1 MTSRRLLVADAVR
14 TARGVPGDAILID
27 GQRVVAVGDRE
38 ALQSSSTTV
47 EEYPGTFLLPGLI
60 DAHIHPVA
68 YAASLVGT
76 SLRAATSMAEIQAEL
91 RTADETL
98 PEGAPLI
105 ALRFDD
111 ASLAERRLPTRA
123 DLDEAVGRRPTLAHR
138 YCGHVA
144 VANTAALELAGIDA
158 ATENPDGG
166 SIDRD
171 VAGSP
176 TGVLRETA
184 IELVSTLLDASGT
197 VAEEAFVDG
206 LARLAGVGLTS
217 IGAML
222 GLGDGPWA
230 SLGSEVEAVIAA
242 ADRLP
247 ISIDAFVI
255 AHSVDQLIEAARAL
269 DGAGDR
275 LRWVGYKGF
284 ADGSLGGHTAAM
296 HSPFTDRPDEAGT
309 MRLNETN
316 RELAEASLRMGGMVA
331 IHAIGDRAN
340 SAVIDL
346 YEDLIAHGTD
356 PGRLRIEHASV
367 LDRDDIGRIARLGI
381 AVSVQPAFLASESEW
396 IADRVGPDRI
406 VSTYPFASLDHAGV
420 PLSGGS
426 DSPVESPDPWAGMAL
441 ARDRAGVTLSE
452 GLLPDRALSLFT
464 DGAAAALRR
473 PVPLSPGS
481 PADIIAVDRDPVVST
496 PDEVRGTV
504 VHETWVGGE
513 RVIVDRS
520 LPLCRFP

>member
-1 MTSRRLLVADAVR
+1 MTARRLLVAEAVR
-14 TARGVPGDAILID
+14 TARGVPGDAILIED
-27 GQRVVAVGDRE
+27 EHVVAVGAHD
-38 ALQSSSTTV
+38 ALRGPNTIV
-47 EEYPGTFLLPGLI
+47 EEYPGVYLLPGLT
-60 DAHIHPVA
+60 DAHMHPVA
-68 YAASLVGT
+68 YAASLIGT
-76 SLRAATSMAEIQAEL
+76 SLRGTTSMPEL
-91 RTADETL
+91 RSELSAAAEAL
-98 PEGAPLI
+98 PVGDPLI
-105 ALRFDD
+105 ALRFNDE
-111 ASLAERRLPTRA
+111 ALAERRLPTRI
-123 DLDEAVGRRPTLAHR
+123 DLDEAVGNRPTLVHR

-144 VANTAALELAGIDA
+144 VANTAALQLAGIDS
-158 ATENPDGG
+158 ATEDPTGG

-171 VAGSP
+171 PDGVP

-184 IELVSTLLDASGT
+184 IDLVSTLLDASGT
-197 VAEEAFVDG
+197 VTEEALIDS
-206 LARLAGVGLTS
+206 LTRLAGVGLTS
-217 IGAML
+217 IGAIL

-230 SLGSEVEAVIAA
+230 SLGSEVDAVVAV

-255 AHSVDQLIEAARAL
+255 AHTVEQLAEAARRL
-269 DGAGDR
+269 DGAGSR

-296 HSPFTDRPDEAGT
+296 HAPFADRPDEAGM
-309 MRLNETN
+309 MRLNETD
-316 RELAEASLRMGGMVA
+316 RDLAEAALGMGGMVA

-346 YEDLIAHGTD
+346 YEDLIANGTD

-367 LDRDDIGRIARLGI
+367 LDRADIGRIARLGI
-381 AVSVQPAFLASESEW
+381 VASVQPAFLGSESEW
-396 IADRVGPDRI
+396 IIDRVGPDRI

-420 PLSGGS
+420 RLCGGS

-441 ARDRAGVTLSE
+441 ARDRAGVTQSE

-464 DGAAAALRR
+464 DGAAIALRR

-481 PADIIAVDRDPVVST
+481 YADVIAVDRDPVAST
-496 PDEVRGTV
+496 PDELRRIV
-504 VHETWVGGE
+504 VHETWVHGE
-513 RVIVDRS
+513 RVEVDRS